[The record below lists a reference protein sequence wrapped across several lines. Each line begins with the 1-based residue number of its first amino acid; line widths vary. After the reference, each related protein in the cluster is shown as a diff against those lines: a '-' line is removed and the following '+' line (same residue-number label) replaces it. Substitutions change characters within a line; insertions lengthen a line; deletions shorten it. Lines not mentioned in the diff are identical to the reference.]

1 VFVEPYSPQYTEFRV
16 CPCEYADQ
24 APLIPSLCRS
34 KDAVIHLWDLPQ
46 TAIVK
51 TKNLKPYQ
59 AIDCS
64 SAKHDADLTSLDWNC
79 HGTLLSVGSYD
90 ATLRIYT
97 VSAELYFESRLHKVR
112 TPGWRV
118 CLQDFDLPTPIRA
131 QYLLRASP
139 GTGDG
144 SLLPAWIIRCVSGT
158 SRRSRDVCSTSI
170 EVNAFVWFMSIPNEG
185 LFARNLLRPG
195 LVRRR
200 AVRQL

>member
-16 CPCEYADQ
+16 GPCEYADQ

-51 TKNLKPYQ
+51 TKSLKPYQ

-118 CLQDFDLPTPIRA
+118 YRTLICRPLSGPNICYALLQGR
-131 QYLLRASP
+131 
-139 GTGDG
+139 
-144 SLLPAWIIRCVSGT
+144 
-158 SRRSRDVCSTSI
+158 
-170 EVNAFVWFMSIPNEG
+170 EM
-185 LFARNLLRPG
+185 ARYC
-195 LVRRR
+195 
-200 AVRQL
+200 QLG